1 MDKIKG
7 KRSIRKVF
15 RNMLIVLSTAA
26 VILSAGYIVARL
38 YDYYASARAYRT
50 IEEMYVKHPLETED
64 KEPSVTESPAV
75 PKEDREIPVAME
87 PQGNAVPE
95 RMKVDWDGLRAANPD
110 VVAWLYVPMTGISY
124 PVVQGGTND
133 EYLHKSFTG
142 EYRYAGSIFLD
153 SENAKSFTDRNTIL
167 YGHNMRDG
175 SMFASLNSLSEE
187 AFAKDP
193 WIWVL
198 TPEKDLLYK
207 AFSYHTGETEGSSYT
222 LFSPFA
228 RHKDFPEW
236 LDALVKGSA
245 FDSSLPGRY
254 YERVLTLSTCT
265 SRSYTERMILQG
277 VLIKEL
283 PES

>member
-64 KEPSVTESPAV
+64 KEPSVTESPAA

-110 VVAWLYVPMTGISY
+110 VVAWLYVPMAGISY
-124 PVVQGGTND
+124 PVVQGGIND

-142 EYRYAGSIFLD
+142 EYRYARTGTRSCTGTTCGTGACSPRSTASRRKRSPKIPGSGC
-153 SENAKSFTDRNTIL
+153 SRRKRT
-167 YGHNMRDG
+167 
-175 SMFASLNSLSEE
+175 
-187 AFAKDP
+187 
-193 WIWVL
+193 
-198 TPEKDLLYK
+198 
-207 AFSYHTGETEGSSYT
+207 FSTRR
-222 LFSPFA
+222 SPIIRGRPRA
-228 RHKDFPEW
+228 APIRC
-236 LDALVKGSA
+236 SA
-245 FDSSLPGRY
+245 PSRGIR
-254 YERVLTLSTCT
+254 T
-265 SRSYTERMILQG
+265 SRNGWTL
-277 VLIKEL
+277 L
-283 PES
+283 

>member
-7 KRSIRKVF
+7 KRSIRKVC

-142 EYRYAGSIFLD
+142 EYRYAGAIFLD

-207 AFSYHTGETEGSSYT
+207 AFSYHTGGDRGQLLYAVQPLREAQG
-222 LFSPFA
+222 
-228 RHKDFPEW
+228 
-236 LDALVKGSA
+236 
-245 FDSSLPGRY
+245 LPGMAG
-254 YERVLTLSTCT
+254 
-265 SRSYTERMILQG
+265 RSCEG
-277 VLIKEL
+277 FCF
-283 PES
+283 